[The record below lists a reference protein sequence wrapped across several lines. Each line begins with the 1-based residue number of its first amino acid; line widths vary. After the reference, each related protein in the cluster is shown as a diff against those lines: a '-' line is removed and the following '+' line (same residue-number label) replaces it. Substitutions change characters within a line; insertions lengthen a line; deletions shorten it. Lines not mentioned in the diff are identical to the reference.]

1 MNSLNKIDHLRIQF
15 RCFKLHFFLN
25 AQPRNENLK
34 RILILQP
41 EKPINLLFDN
51 DYGFLVEIMFPFG
64 DP

>member
-1 MNSLNKIDHLRIQF
+1 MVQF
-15 RCFKLHFFLN
+15 WYFKLYFFLN
-25 AQPRNENLK
+25 AQPQNENLK

>member
-1 MNSLNKIDHLRIQF
+1 MPNPDMKILNGF
-15 RCFKLHFFLN
+15 YF
-25 AQPRNENLK
+25 
-34 RILILQP
+34 LQP